1 MMQNQAPNRK
11 HTYKICSL
19 SNSIHLK
26 NNYLQQGGKGNERVE
41 GVPSFKKWYL
51 KVLVAANVRN
61 ISSPENISTL

>member
-1 MMQNQAPNRK
+1 
-11 HTYKICSL
+11 
-19 SNSIHLK
+19 LK

-41 GVPSFKKWYL
+41 GVPSLKKWYL